1 MTATMQIYQTLLV
14 GPDKEY
20 CSHRGTLHAPTI
32 AWPIIKLV
40 FYKLQEE
47 HRWCF
52 SEICPMHTQHPNSS
66 PPPPPTQ
73 LLIIE
78 ESLALIKATA
88 KPLAAQAGSKT
99 D

>member
-1 MTATMQIYQTLLV
+1 MVFLWNLSDAYTASKQL
-14 GPDKEY
+14 
-20 CSHRGTLHAPTI
+20 
-32 AWPIIKLV
+32 
-40 FYKLQEE
+40 
-47 HRWCF
+47 
-52 SEICPMHTQHPNSS
+52 

-99 D
+99 DWSPSNLESQVGLL